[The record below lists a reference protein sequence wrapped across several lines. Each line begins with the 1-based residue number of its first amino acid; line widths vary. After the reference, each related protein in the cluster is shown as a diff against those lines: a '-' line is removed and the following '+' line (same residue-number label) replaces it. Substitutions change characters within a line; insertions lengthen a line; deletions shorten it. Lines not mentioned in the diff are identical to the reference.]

1 MIVRDSRQSRLYG
14 KRFTTKRR
22 VPILRSVGTTAQE
35 PRMKT
40 AACDPVP
47 EHRRA
52 FFRLLCCRSRRNEA
66 KMRNLSPTNKKNMGP
81 FRTHGDCAMSRN
93 LPALSRRGLLISGA
107 LAATGAVALRTAVAT
122 ETAEQKPFRYCFNT
136 GTVLGKKLPI
146 TEIVDAVGKA
156 GYDGIEPWIR
166 EIDAYT
172 QAGGSLA
179 DLRKRIADAGL
190 TVESAI
196 SFPAWAVDDDQRRR
210 DALEQIKRE
219 MDIIL
224 QLGGKRIAA
233 PPSGINRAEKMDLR
247 VITDRYRT
255 VLEIGDKMGCTPQL
269 EIWGSATNL
278 GTLCEAAFVLT
289 AVGHPRACGLFDVF
303 HLYRGNSPFEGL
315 RQLNGAQMHVFHI
328 NDYPAEPPREEIN
341 DSYRVLPGDGTA
353 PMREILTTLY
363 ETGYRGALSLELF
376 NRSLWER
383 ELDEIVTL
391 GLAKMKTVVREALG
405 TA

>member
-1 MIVRDSRQSRLYG
+1 MI
-14 KRFTTKRR
+14 
-22 VPILRSVGTTAQE
+22 
-35 PRMKT
+35 
-40 AACDPVP
+40 
-47 EHRRA
+47 
-52 FFRLLCCRSRRNEA
+52 
-66 KMRNLSPTNKKNMGP
+66 
-81 FRTHGDCAMSRN
+81 RN
-93 LPALSRRGLLISGA
+93 LPELSRRSLLISGA
-107 LAATGAVALRTAVAT
+107 VTAAGVLSSQAAAVA
-122 ETAEQKPFRYCFNT
+122 ETGDKKPFRYCFNT
-136 GTVLGKKLPI
+136 GTVLGKKLPLP
-146 TEIVDAVGKA
+146 EIVDAVGKA

-172 QAGGSLA
+172 QSGGSLA

-190 TVESAI
+190 IVESAI
-196 SFPAWAVDDDQRRR
+196 SFPAWAVDDDQRRK

-219 MDIIL
+219 MEIIL
-224 QLGGKRIAA
+224 ELGGTRIAA

-247 VITDRYRT
+247 VIADRYRA

-278 GTLCEAAFVLT
+278 GALCEAAFVLT
-289 AVGHPRACGLFDVF
+289 AVGHPKACGLFDVF
-303 HLYRGNSPFEGL
+303 HLYRGNSPFAGL

-353 PMREILTTLY
+353 PMQEIVTTLY

-383 ELDEIVTL
+383 ELDEIVAL
-391 GLAKMKTVVREALG
+391 GLAKMKTVVRRALG